1 MFSLNLAARTQR
13 FASGHKQ
20 ETASMHLILQVTV
33 APVVWRNLK
42 LGSSTAS
49 LPGEWKHVSNLVPQ
63 QGTSQ
68 WPFCLS
74 KICIMTKQFEHNP
87 SRSYGAVVSV
97 SFASLP
103 VLTWD
108 ANCLIPLA
116 VILFLPYVFV
126 INPTALSSSPRL
138 LPSSSA
144 FALSYTWQ
152 WIRLAYLHGATA
164 FIAKIMRLNRE
175 RELCTDLMQLPRDII
190 TGYEERKK
198 DKRNCGESNDRL
210 HFARERFSARFEGS
224 QAMPTCLFRI
234 GYRVWEV
241 YKVKRW
247 EVDFV
252 MSRGKKLIRGVT
264 VSDRNLYVVTFEGLN
279 WSQILIYHSER

>member
-1 MFSLNLAARTQR
+1 
-13 FASGHKQ
+13 
-20 ETASMHLILQVTV
+20 
-33 APVVWRNLK
+33 
-42 LGSSTAS
+42 
-49 LPGEWKHVSNLVPQ
+49 
-63 QGTSQ
+63 
-68 WPFCLS
+68 
-74 KICIMTKQFEHNP
+74 
-87 SRSYGAVVSV
+87 
-97 SFASLP
+97 
-103 VLTWD
+103 
-108 ANCLIPLA
+108 
-116 VILFLPYVFV
+116 
-126 INPTALSSSPRL
+126 
-138 LPSSSA
+138 
-144 FALSYTWQ
+144 
-152 WIRLAYLHGATA
+152 
-164 FIAKIMRLNRE
+164 
-175 RELCTDLMQLPRDII
+175 MQLPRDII